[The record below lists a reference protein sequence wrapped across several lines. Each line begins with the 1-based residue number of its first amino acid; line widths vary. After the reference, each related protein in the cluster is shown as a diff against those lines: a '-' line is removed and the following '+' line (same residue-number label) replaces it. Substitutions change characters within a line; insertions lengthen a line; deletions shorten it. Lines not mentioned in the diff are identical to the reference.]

1 MIRSCI
7 KRLALLANLAG
18 KGNLLVLTLLL
29 VVLSSLILAYQAIY
43 TREQVNA
50 APNNNINFQARILT
64 NTGALVS
71 DGNYSVEFKIYDS
84 VAGPTS
90 QWNETQVVTVK
101 NGYLSVSLG
110 SANPFS
116 GIDWSQEQ
124 WLTMNINGDGEM
136 APRMKVTAV
145 PFALRS
151 NQAETLT
158 NGSGTISASSLAQLS
173 PGSVQ
178 SINSVNS
185 LLRISQLGGGGL
197 LQLANS
203 GGDKFT
209 VANNGDTT
217 IGGSLSVNS
226 GVTLG
231 NSSSTTAGTIRWT
244 GSVFEGYNGTSW
256 SSLGGS
262 ALGNP
267 IINKVKL
274 ADEIQNS
281 AVNATATLQ
290 NDDELFFSVGA
301 NETWTFR
308 FMIQGNANATPD
320 YKFAVTA
327 PSGATCKISTA
338 DHEAGASV
346 ANLGCGVSTGLVTG
360 NTANDLYEVV
370 GTVTNGPNAGTVQ
383 LQWAQ
388 NTANAANSTIYAG
401 SSVLATRAVGP
412 NGSAQ
417 AFIQNGNSFGA
428 DAYLGTNDNNN
439 LNFITNGTT
448 KMTVLANGNVGI
460 GDSTPSSLLTVGS
473 SDAFQVDSSGN
484 VSTSGTLT
492 VSGLSTFN
500 NSIVAGATATGT
512 VSATEPTP
520 RANVTSVITTTA
532 VFANNDVIFINNAG
546 QDYYTRVVSGG
557 GTTNL
562 VVSPAVSY
570 DASATVTKY
579 NIQNI
584 GATSTDYTTQAN
596 RFFQGYFTG
605 GVVIG
610 AGSTTISDGNIES
623 TTTLRLQ
630 QNGGAL
636 DIGGNLNIAG
646 SITGN
651 GSGLTNID
659 GSQISGGSIQDGSL
673 SANVTLAGN
682 TFNGVSQLLQL
693 NASGKVDDSLLSTN
707 ITAAGNT
714 FNGANQLVQLNGSG
728 YLPTLNASN
737 LTNINA
743 SNISSGTLDDARLS
757 SSVTLAG
764 NTFNGVNQLIQLDGS
779 GNIPILNGS
788 NLTSLN
794 AGNISSGTIDNA
806 RLNSNVTLAG
816 NSFNGASQLIQLNG
830 SGEIPALSGVNL
842 TSLNATNISSGTLD
856 NARLNSTVTLAGNTF
871 NGVSQL
877 LQLNASGKVD
887 DSLLSTNITAAGN
900 TFNGN
905 NQLLQLNA
913 SGALPALSGAN
924 LTSLNATNISSGT
937 VDNAR
942 LNSTVTLAG
951 NTFNGVSQLIQL
963 NGSGEIPALSG
974 ANLTSINASNISSGT
989 LDTARLGTT
998 VTLAGNTFN
1007 GANQLVQLNGS
1018 GYLPTLNASNLTNIN
1033 ASNISSGTLDD
1044 ARLTTSVT
1052 LAGNTFNGASQL
1064 VRLNGL
1070 GALPALSGANLTSLN
1085 ASNISS
1091 GTLDTARLSTTVTLA
1106 GNTFNGA
1113 SQLLQLN
1120 ASGALPA
1127 LSGANLTSLNA
1138 SNISSGT
1145 LDNARLNST
1154 VTLAGNSF
1162 NGVSQLIQLNGS
1174 GEIPALSGANLTS
1187 MNATNISS
1195 GTINDGR
1202 LSSNVCLINSDACGY
1217 IRLAS
1222 GSAQADSS
1230 TNSSIFIN
1238 KTGASGDIIT
1248 LRDNGTDVFRVA
1260 NDGSLEIRQTS
1271 TTALAIKNASGTD
1284 FFNVDSSG
1292 AIVRIG
1298 SATADG
1304 TGTLLVLDTKNT
1316 AGDPTGVNGGMYY
1329 NSVDG
1334 KNRCYEDGVWVDCIT
1349 TKLAGETTLASASGT
1364 ISVNLNDSYEYLE
1377 CRMDIVSRSAASI
1390 PYLRFNNNTG
1400 GTSYTWNT
1408 YGIVA
1413 AAPTDWQDASD
1424 SEVQLTG
1431 TQTGTNIVSAD
1442 MKITNLSGFNKV
1454 VDWTAAG
1461 VEAVGTN
1468 SNRYSGVGG
1477 FYSTAQ
1483 VTSIQIVA
1491 STGTFGAG
1499 SHVWCQGKNVR

>member
-43 TREQVNA
+43 TREQAGA
-50 APNNNINFQARILT
+50 APNTNINFQARILT
-64 NTGALVS
+64 NTGALVP
-71 DGNYSVEFKIYDS
+71 DGNYSIQFKIYDS

-90 QWNETQVVTVK
+90 QWNETQAVAVK
-101 NGYLSVSLG
+101 NGYVSVSLG
-110 SANPFS
+110 SVNPFS

-151 NQAETLT
+151 NQADTLT
-158 NGSGTISASSLAQLS
+158 NGSGSISAGSLAQLA
-173 PGSVQ
+173 PNSVQ
-178 SINSVNS
+178 SINSANS
-185 LLRISQLGGGGL
+185 LLRIAQLGAGDL
-197 LQLANS
+197 LQLQNS

-209 VANNGDTT
+209 VANNGDTN
-217 IGGSLSVNS
+217 IGGSLSVNG
-226 GVTLG
+226 GVTVG

-244 GSVFEGYNGTSW
+244 GSVFEGYNGTAW
-256 SSLGGS
+256 TSLGGS

-274 ADEIQNS
+274 ADEVQNS
-281 AVNATATLQ
+281 TVNATATLQ
-290 NDDELFFSVGA
+290 PDDELFFSVGA

-327 PSGATCKISTA
+327 PAGATCKVSTA
-338 DHEAGASV
+338 DHEAAVSV

-360 NTANDLYEVV
+360 NTTNDLYEVV
-370 GTVTNGPNAGTVQ
+370 GTVTNGANAGTVQ

-460 GDSTPSSLLTVGS
+460 GDSTPSSLLTVGN
-473 SDAFQVDSSGN
+473 SDAFQVDASGN
-484 VSTSGTLT
+484 VSTSGSIT

-520 RANVTSVITTTA
+520 RTNVTSVITTTA

-570 DASATVTKY
+570 DASAPVTKH
-579 NIQNI
+579 NVQNI
-584 GATSTDYTTQAN
+584 GATATDYSTQAN
-596 RFFQGYFTG
+596 RFFQGYFLG

-630 QNGGAL
+630 QNGGDLA
-636 DIGGNLNIAG
+636 IGGDLNIAG
-646 SITGN
+646 SITGD

-659 GSQISGGSIQDGSL
+659 GSQISGGSIQDTSL
-673 SANVTLAGN
+673 SANVTLQGN
-682 TFNGVSQLLQL
+682 TFNGASQLLQL
-693 NASGKVDDSLLSTN
+693 NGSGKVDDSLLSTN
-707 ITAAGNT
+707 ITALGNT
-714 FNGANQLVQLNGSG
+714 FNGVNQLVQLNGSG
-728 YLPTLNASN
+728 YLPALNASN

-743 SNISSGTLDDARLS
+743 SNVSSGTLDDARLS
-757 SSVTLAG
+757 S
-764 NTFNGVNQLIQLDGS
+764 
-779 GNIPILNGS
+779 
-788 NLTSLN
+788 
-794 AGNISSGTIDNA
+794 
-806 RLNSNVTLAG
+806 NVTVL
-816 NSFNGASQLIQLNG
+816 
-830 SGEIPALSGVNL
+830 
-842 TSLNATNISSGTLD
+842 
-856 NARLNSTVTLAGNTF
+856 
-871 NGVSQL
+871 
-877 LQLNASGKVD
+877 
-887 DSLLSTNITAAGN
+887 
-900 TFNGN
+900 
-905 NQLLQLNA
+905 
-913 SGALPALSGAN
+913 
-924 LTSLNATNISSGT
+924 
-937 VDNAR
+937 
-942 LNSTVTLAG
+942 
-951 NTFNGVSQLIQL
+951 
-963 NGSGEIPALSG
+963 
-974 ANLTSINASNISSGT
+974 
-989 LDTARLGTT
+989 
-998 VTLAGNTFN
+998 
-1007 GANQLVQLNGS
+1007 
-1018 GYLPTLNASNLTNIN
+1018 
-1033 ASNISSGTLDD
+1033 
-1044 ARLTTSVT
+1044 
-1052 LAGNTFNGASQL
+1052 GNTFNGASQL
-1064 VRLNGL
+1064 VQLNGS

-1113 SQLLQLN
+1113 SQLVQLTAGGLLPALN
-1120 ASGALPA
+1120 AS
-1127 LSGANLTSLNA
+1127 SLTSINA

-1145 LDNARLNST
+1145 LDTARLSST

-1162 NGVSQLIQLNGS
+1162 NGVSQLIQLNSS
-1174 GEIPALSGANLTS
+1174 GEIPALSGANLTN

-1222 GSAQADSS
+1222 GTAQSDST

-1238 KTGASGDIIT
+1238 KTGATGDLVT
-1248 LRDNGTDVFRVA
+1248 LQDNSTSVFRVA

-1271 TTALAIKNASGTD
+1271 ATALTIKNASGTD
-1284 FFNVDSSG
+1284 FFNVDTSG

-1316 AGDPTGVNGGMYY
+1316 AGDPTGVNGGSYY
-1329 NSVDG
+1329 NSNDG
-1334 KNRCYEDGVWVDCIT
+1334 EFRCYENNLWKDCIPETIKTKTANQTVTNSATFTNDTDLSFPMVANSYYTFKAAINYSSTSQNADFKFTFTVPAGSTVFITANYPVAGTDGAT
-1349 TKLAGETTLASASGT
+1349 TRMCNISASATTCTIPLTAANYRGT
-1364 ISVNLNDSYEYLE
+1364 IMV
-1377 CRMDIVSRSAASI
+1377 
-1390 PYLRFNNNTG
+1390 TG
-1400 GTSYTWNT
+1400 Y
-1408 YGIVA
+1408 
-1413 AAPTDWQDASD
+1413 
-1424 SEVQLTG
+1424 VQ
-1431 TQTGTNIVSAD
+1431 
-1442 MKITNLSGFNKV
+1442 
-1454 VDWTAAG
+1454 TAATAG
-1461 VEAVGTN
+1461 NTQFQFAQNVQTN
-1468 SNRYSGVGG
+1468 GQS
-1477 FYSTAQ
+1477 
-1483 VTSIQIVA
+1483 VTVYR
-1491 STGTFGAG
+1491 G
-1499 SHVWCQGKNVR
+1499 SDISYRRTSF

>member
-43 TREQVNA
+43 TREQAGA
-50 APNNNINFQARILT
+50 APNTNINFQARILT
-64 NTGALVS
+64 NTGALVP
-71 DGNYSVEFKIYDS
+71 DGNYSIQFKIYDS
-84 VAGPTS
+84 LAGPTS
-90 QWNETQVVTVK
+90 QWNETQAVAVK
-101 NGYLSVSLG
+101 NGYVSVSLG
-110 SANPFS
+110 SVNPFS

-151 NQAETLT
+151 NQADTLT
-158 NGSGTISASSLAQLS
+158 NGSGTISAGSLAQLA
-173 PGSVQ
+173 PNSVQ
-178 SINSVNS
+178 SINSANS
-185 LLRISQLGGGGL
+185 LLRIAQLGAGDL
-197 LQLANS
+197 LQLQNS

-209 VANNGDTT
+209 VANNGDTN
-217 IGGSLSVNS
+217 IGGSLSVNG
-226 GVTLG
+226 GVTVG

-244 GSVFEGYNGTSW
+244 GSVFEGFNGYAWAPLGSTGGAG
-256 SSLGGS
+256 SLVNIVKPANEIVTNS
-262 ALGNP
+262 NVLQDDDHLTFP
-267 IINKVKL
+267 I
-274 ADEIQNS
+274 
-281 AVNATATLQ
+281 
-290 NDDELFFSVGA
+290 GA
-301 NETWTFR
+301 NEEYTFR
-308 FMIQGNANATPD
+308 FVVQANSGTAPD
-320 YKFAVTA
+320 LRFGVSA
-327 PSGATCKISTA
+327 PSGAVCRVSYA
-338 DHEAGASV
+338 DHEGATSNGQYACGASSASV
-346 ANLGCGVSTGLVTG
+346 PG
-360 NTANDLYEVV
+360 NGTVDLYEVT
-370 GTVTNGPNAGTVQ
+370 GSVTNGANPGSVTLLWSQFA
-383 LQWAQ
+383 
-388 NTANAANSTIYAG
+388 ANASGTTVYAG
-401 SSVLATRAVGP
+401 SYVQAIRSIGA
-412 NGSAQ
+412 GSTGQ
-417 AFIQNGNSFGA
+417 VFVQGGNAFGQ
-428 DAYLGTNDNNN
+428 DAIFGTNDNNN

-460 GDSTPSSLLTVGS
+460 GDSTPSSLLTVGN
-473 SDAFQVDSSGN
+473 SDAFQVDASGN

-520 RANVTSVITTTA
+520 RTNVTSVITTTA

-570 DASATVTKY
+570 DASAPVTKY
-579 NIQNI
+579 NVQNI
-584 GATSTDYTTQAN
+584 GATSTDYSTQAN
-596 RFFQGYFTG
+596 RFFQGYFLG

-630 QNGGAL
+630 QNGGDLA
-636 DIGGNLNIAG
+636 IGGDLNITG
-646 SITGN
+646 SITGD

-659 GSQISGGSIQDGSL
+659 GSQISGGSIQDTSL
-673 SANVTLAGN
+673 SANVTLQGN
-682 TFNGVSQLLQL
+682 TFNGASQLLQL
-693 NASGKVDDSLLSTN
+693 NGSGKVDDSLLSSN
-707 ITAAGNT
+707 ITALGNT
-714 FNGANQLVQLNGSG
+714 FNGVNQLVQLNGSG
-728 YLPTLNASN
+728 YLPALNASN

-743 SNISSGTLDDARLS
+743 SNVSSGTLDDARLS
-757 SSVTLAG
+757 S
-764 NTFNGVNQLIQLDGS
+764 
-779 GNIPILNGS
+779 
-788 NLTSLN
+788 
-794 AGNISSGTIDNA
+794 
-806 RLNSNVTLAG
+806 NVTVLG
-816 NSFNGASQLIQLNG
+816 NSFNGASQL
-830 SGEIPALSGVNL
+830 
-842 TSLNATNISSGTLD
+842 
-856 NARLNSTVTLAGNTF
+856 
-871 NGVSQL
+871 
-877 LQLNASGKVD
+877 
-887 DSLLSTNITAAGN
+887 
-900 TFNGN
+900 
-905 NQLLQLNA
+905 
-913 SGALPALSGAN
+913 
-924 LTSLNATNISSGT
+924 
-937 VDNAR
+937 
-942 LNSTVTLAG
+942 
-951 NTFNGVSQLIQL
+951 
-963 NGSGEIPALSG
+963 
-974 ANLTSINASNISSGT
+974 
-989 LDTARLGTT
+989 
-998 VTLAGNTFN
+998 
-1007 GANQLVQLNGS
+1007 VQLNGS
-1018 GYLPTLNASNLTNIN
+1018 
-1033 ASNISSGTLDD
+1033 
-1044 ARLTTSVT
+1044 
-1052 LAGNTFNGASQL
+1052 
-1064 VRLNGL
+1064 

-1113 SQLLQLN
+1113 SQLVQLTAGGLLPALN
-1120 ASGALPA
+1120 AS
-1127 LSGANLTSLNA
+1127 SLTSINA

-1145 LDNARLNST
+1145 LDTARLSST

-1162 NGVSQLIQLNGS
+1162 NGVSQLIQLNSS
-1174 GEIPALSGANLTS
+1174 GEIPALSGANLTN

-1222 GSAQADSS
+1222 GTAQSDST

-1238 KTGASGDIIT
+1238 KTGATGDLVT
-1248 LRDNGTDVFRVA
+1248 LQDNSTSVFRVA

-1271 TTALAIKNASGTD
+1271 ATALTIKNASGTD
-1284 FFNVDSSG
+1284 FFNVDTSG

-1349 TKLAGETTLASASGT
+1349 TKLAGETTLGSASGT
-1364 ISVNLNDSYEYLE
+1364 ISLTLNDNYEYLE

-1413 AAPTDWQDASD
+1413 AATTDWQDASD

-1431 TQTGTNIVSAD
+1431 TQTGTNIISAD
-1442 MKITNLSGFNKV
+1442 MKITNLSGSNKV

>member
-29 VVLSSLILAYQAIY
+29 VVLSSMILAYQAIY
-43 TREQVNA
+43 TREQAGA
-50 APNNNINFQARILT
+50 APNTNINFQARILT
-64 NTGALVS
+64 NTGALVP
-71 DGNYSVEFKIYDS
+71 DGNYSIQFKIYDS
-84 VAGPTS
+84 FAGPTS
-90 QWNETQVVTVK
+90 QWNETQAVAVK
-101 NGYLSVSLG
+101 NGYVSVSLG

-151 NQAETLT
+151 NQADTLT
-158 NGSGTISASSLAQLS
+158 NGSGTISASSLAQLAPS
-173 PGSVQ
+173 SVQ
-178 SINSVNS
+178 SINSANS
-185 LLRISQLGGGGL
+185 LLRIAQLGAGDL
-197 LQLANS
+197 LQLQNS

-209 VANNGDTT
+209 VANNGNTN
-217 IGGSLSVNS
+217 IGGSLSVTN
-226 GVTLG
+226 GVTVG

-244 GSVFEGYNGTSW
+244 GSVFEGYNGTAW
-256 SSLGGS
+256 TSLGGS

-274 ADEIQNS
+274 ADEVQNS
-281 AVNATATLQ
+281 TVNATATLQ
-290 NDDELFFSVGA
+290 PDDELFFSVGA

-308 FMIQGNANATPD
+308 FMLQANSNVNPD
-320 YKFAVTA
+320 FKFAVTA
-327 PSGATCKISTA
+327 PTGATCKVSTA
-338 DHEAGASV
+338 DHEAAVSV

-360 NTANDLYEVV
+360 NTTNDLYEVV
-370 GTVTNGPNAGTVQ
+370 GTVTNGANAGTVQ

-460 GDSTPSSLLTVGS
+460 GDSTPSSLLTVGN
-473 SDAFQVDSSGN
+473 SDAFQVDASGN

-520 RANVTSVITTTA
+520 RTNVTNVITTTA
-532 VFANNDVIFINNAG
+532 VFANNDVIFINNSG

-570 DASATVTKY
+570 DASAPVTKY
-579 NIQNI
+579 NVQNI
-584 GATSTDYTTQAN
+584 GATSTDYSTQAN
-596 RFFQGYFTG
+596 RFFQGYFLG

-610 AGSTTISDGNIES
+610 AGSTTISDGSIDS

-659 GSQISGGSIQDGSL
+659 GSQISGGSIQDTSL
-673 SANVTLAGN
+673 SANVTLQGN
-682 TFNGVSQLLQL
+682 TFNGASQLLQL
-693 NASGKVDDSLLSTN
+693 NGSGKVDDSLLSSN
-707 ITAAGNT
+707 ITALGNT
-714 FNGANQLVQLNGSG
+714 FNGVNQLVQLNGSG
-728 YLPTLNASN
+728 YLPALNASN

-757 SSVTLAG
+757 S
-764 NTFNGVNQLIQLDGS
+764 
-779 GNIPILNGS
+779 
-788 NLTSLN
+788 
-794 AGNISSGTIDNA
+794 
-806 RLNSNVTLAG
+806 NVTVL
-816 NSFNGASQLIQLNG
+816 
-830 SGEIPALSGVNL
+830 
-842 TSLNATNISSGTLD
+842 
-856 NARLNSTVTLAGNTF
+856 
-871 NGVSQL
+871 
-877 LQLNASGKVD
+877 
-887 DSLLSTNITAAGN
+887 
-900 TFNGN
+900 
-905 NQLLQLNA
+905 
-913 SGALPALSGAN
+913 
-924 LTSLNATNISSGT
+924 
-937 VDNAR
+937 
-942 LNSTVTLAG
+942 
-951 NTFNGVSQLIQL
+951 
-963 NGSGEIPALSG
+963 
-974 ANLTSINASNISSGT
+974 
-989 LDTARLGTT
+989 
-998 VTLAGNTFN
+998 
-1007 GANQLVQLNGS
+1007 
-1018 GYLPTLNASNLTNIN
+1018 
-1033 ASNISSGTLDD
+1033 
-1044 ARLTTSVT
+1044 
-1052 LAGNTFNGASQL
+1052 GNTFNGASQL
-1064 VRLNGL
+1064 VQLNGS

-1113 SQLLQLN
+1113 SQLVQLTAGGLLPALN
-1120 ASGALPA
+1120 AS
-1127 LSGANLTSLNA
+1127 SLTSINA

-1145 LDNARLNST
+1145 LDTARLSST

-1162 NGVSQLIQLNGS
+1162 NGVSQLIQLNSS
-1174 GEIPALSGANLTS
+1174 GEIPALSGANLTN

-1222 GSAQADSS
+1222 GTAQSDST

-1238 KTGASGDIIT
+1238 KTGATGDLVT
-1248 LRDNGTDVFRVA
+1248 LQDNSTSVFRVA

-1271 TTALAIKNASGTD
+1271 ATALTIKNASGTD
-1284 FFNVDSSG
+1284 FFNVDTSG

-1329 NSVDG
+1329 SSVDG
-1334 KNRCYEDGVWVDCIT
+1334 KNRCYENGVWVDCIT
-1349 TKLAGETTLASASGT
+1349 TKLAGETTLGSASGT
-1364 ISVNLNDSYEYLE
+1364 ISLTLNDNYEYLE

-1413 AAPTDWQDASD
+1413 AATTDWQDASD

-1431 TQTGTNIVSAD
+1431 TQTGTNIISAD
-1442 MKITNLSGFNKV
+1442 MKITNLSGSNKV